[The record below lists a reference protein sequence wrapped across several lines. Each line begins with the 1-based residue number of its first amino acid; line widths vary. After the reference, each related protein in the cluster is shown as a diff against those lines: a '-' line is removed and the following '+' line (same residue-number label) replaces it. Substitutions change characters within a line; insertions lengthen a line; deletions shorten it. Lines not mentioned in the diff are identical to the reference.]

1 MGKGISWRVIVV
13 AAILASLFV
22 AGTVQAQAARKEAM
36 SLAQAAGEA
45 AKAGRF
51 DEAIAF
57 LEQAYQ
63 RDPAPVLLYNFA
75 RVYEKKG
82 DKEKAKVYY
91 ERYIASEKEDQEGI
105 RQAQLNLAA
114 IIATMSGK
122 LMVLSEQTNALVLI
136 NDKTSALIPMDK
148 PIELPPGEYDIGLK
162 LCGFSV
168 QHQKVVIKG
177 GELTTVRFVLTA
189 APGSL
194 VIDCSK
200 ASTSVKVDGESIGD
214 CPIKKEMPVEAGRHQ
229 IEFLV
234 VGRAPKVLAFEVKPY
249 QLKTIKFK

>member
-1 MGKGISWRVIVV
+1 MGKGFSWRVMVV
-13 AAILASLFV
+13 AGVLASLFA
-22 AGTVQAQAARKEAM
+22 AGTVYAQAARKEAM
-36 SLAQAAGEA
+36 SLAQVAGEA

-51 DEAIAF
+51 DEALAF

-63 RDPAPVLLYNFA
+63 RDPAPVLLYNMA

-82 DKEKAKVYY
+82 EKDKAKAYY
-91 ERYIASEKEDQEGI
+91 ERYLVEEKVDQEGI
-105 RQAQLNLAA
+105 RLAQQNLAA

-122 LMVLSEQTNALVLI
+122 LIVLSEQKNALVLV
-136 NDKTSALIPMDK
+136 NDKTAALIPMEK
-148 PIELPPGEYDIGLK
+148 PIELPSGEYDVALK
-162 LCGFSV
+162 LCGFST
-168 QHQKVVIKG
+168 QHQKIMVKG
-177 GELTTVRFVLTA
+177 GELTTVKFVLTS
-189 APGSL
+189 APGTL

-214 CPIKKEMPVEAGRHQ
+214 CPLKKEMSVESGRHQ

-234 VGRAPKVLAFEVKPY
+234 VGRAPKILAFEVNPN